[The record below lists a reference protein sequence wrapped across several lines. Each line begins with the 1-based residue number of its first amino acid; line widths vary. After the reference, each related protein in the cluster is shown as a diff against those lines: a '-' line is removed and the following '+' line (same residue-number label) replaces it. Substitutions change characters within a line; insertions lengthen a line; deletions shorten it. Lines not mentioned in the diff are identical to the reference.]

1 MLFFLIVIV
10 VNLTLADSADIQS
23 FFTIWQVKFFGS
35 FSDKLCMKK
44 YRTPTALALFA
55 LILLMLLPGYKKQ
68 GDAAYFPA
76 PVARPIVAFYA
87 NFAASGLYDQGN
99 AARAAMAEILGGVE
113 EICAAR
119 GNKADLSNTRA
130 AAESMLND
138 KVLSGAIKA
147 HEMFFYLRDSET
159 FALLLT
165 GEFSADRIAEFIG
178 KQRANLSSTSLHS
191 NIKSPTGGSE
201 RLHLALQNDLLV
213 ICPENIAGN
222 IIDNL
227 NNQTSLLD
235 EGFIAFN
242 KMVSARP
249 ALAAEVNFA
258 ALEKLFGAALLPDWL
273 SQMKHLRLIAAS
285 RISKLQL
292 FVPDN
297 AGRASLL
304 KALEPNLPLLNRI
317 AGIVKGTGMAAN
329 GKGSSIFIEA
339 PPGLDLEKSLSRKT
353 MAFFLHFFA
362 GNTLHKPI
370 LTAASQ

>member
-1 MLFFLIVIV
+1 
-10 VNLTLADSADIQS
+10 
-23 FFTIWQVKFFGS
+23 
-35 FSDKLCMKK
+35 MKK

-55 LILLMLLPGYKKQ
+55 LLLLTMLPGYKNQ
-68 GDAAYFPA
+68 GDATYFPA
-76 PVARPIVAFYA
+76 PVAKPIVAFYA
-87 NFAASGLYDQGN
+87 NFAATGLYDQGSTTS
-99 AARAAMAEILGGVE
+99 AAMAEILGGVE

-119 GNKADLSNTRA
+119 SGRTDLSATRA

-147 HEMFFYLRDSET
+147 HELFFYFRDAET

-165 GEFSADRIAEFIG
+165 GEFSADRIAELIG

-191 NIKSPTGGSE
+191 NIKSPTGGPE
-201 RLHLALQNDLLV
+201 RLHLALKNDLLV

-227 NNQTSLLD
+227 NNHTRLLD
-235 EGFIAFN
+235 EGFNAFN

-258 ALEKLFGAALLPDWL
+258 ALEKSFGAALLPDWL

-292 FVPDN
+292 FVPDET
-297 AGRASLL
+297 GRASLL
-304 KALEPNLPLLNRI
+304 KALDAYLPFLNRI
-317 AGIVKGTGMAAN
+317 AGVVKGNGMSAT
-329 GKGSSIFIEA
+329 GKGNSIFIEA

-362 GNTLHKPI
+362 SNPSQKPV
-370 LTAASQ
+370 LTAARQ